1 MSARIYQI
9 QKNAMQ
15 SGKAL
20 THKWVLEFAQA
31 EAKMPDPLTG
41 WAGSGDTQSQVKLTF
56 ATQDAAIAY
65 ADKRFYCQS
74 ERDGAIVL
82 IEASPEGWKERGRFV
97 LTPQTLLR
105 KKSGKIWTH
114 PVITNGKLYLRDQEL
129 LFCFDVR
136 GKGN

>member
-31 EAKMPDPLTG
+31 EAKTPDPLTG

-56 ATQDAAIAY
+56 PTQDAAIAY
-65 ADKRFYCQS
+65 ADKY
-74 ERDGAIVL
+74 GIAYTL
-82 IEASPEGWKERGRFV
+82 IP
-97 LTPQTLLR
+97 TPPKAL
-105 KKSGKIWTH
+105 KIQAYAD
-114 PVITNGKLYLRDQEL
+114 NFR
-129 LFCFDVR
+129 
-136 GKGN
+136 